1 MNLGSPREL
10 RLARIWSYLDFAKQN
25 AAAVVALRCKL
36 QCWFGSLACLKFML
50 VALMMAYQQHIS
62 WQVLTFLLKKKFE
75 ALFMPSIHKGLF
87 KNFARLWYLN
97 LHLQKDYETSNLTSL
112 CTYSLSIH
120 KLSTDFFAHHYQEP
134 VTLAHCL
141 RFCNAN
147 EFLHSCVSI

>member
-1 MNLGSPREL
+1 
-10 RLARIWSYLDFAKQN
+10 
-25 AAAVVALRCKL
+25 
-36 QCWFGSLACLKFML
+36 
-50 VALMMAYQQHIS
+50 MMAYQLAS
-62 WQVLTFLLKKKFE
+62 FNFSLKEFE